1 MWVTCRGRVHLL
13 TQGRTFGSVGDVQ
26 GAVLASLGPGTYGR
40 DVWALLQPRLGA
52 VPECYDSRQP
62 VGRTF

>member
-1 MWVTCRGRVHLL
+1 LGEAPGR
-13 TQGRTFGSVGDVQ
+13 VGDVQ